1 MDSGGRR
8 IVSTAEIDA
17 WVAEAEAG
25 YDVDMLRQRGRPTRG
40 MTASSVVAIRFDEQE
55 LANLD
60 TYAQT
65 HGLSRSDAVRR
76 AVSEM
81 ITRAR

>member
-40 MTASSVVAIRFDEQE
+40 MTASRVVAIRFDEQE